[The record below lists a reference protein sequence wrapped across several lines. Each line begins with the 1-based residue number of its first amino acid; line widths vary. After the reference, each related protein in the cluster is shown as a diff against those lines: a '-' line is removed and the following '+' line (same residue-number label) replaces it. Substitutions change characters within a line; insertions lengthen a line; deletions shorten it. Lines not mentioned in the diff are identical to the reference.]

1 MEILEQ
7 DVPLRLDDQGAVRV
21 GETRVLFDLVVR
33 SYLRGDTPEDIVREY
48 PTLSLA
54 DTYGAIAYYL
64 QHRDQVEEYLQRR
77 EEQATEVRNKLQEAG
92 IAVDADV
99 FLDREETSE

>member
-21 GETRVLFDLVVR
+21 GETRVLFDLVIR

-48 PTLSLA
+48 PTLNLA

>member
-21 GETRVLFDLVVR
+21 GETRVLFDLVIR

-54 DTYGAIAYYL
+54 DMFGAIAYYL

>member
-21 GETRVLFDLVVR
+21 GETRVLFDSVIR

>member
-21 GETRVLFDLVVR
+21 GETRVLFDLVIR

-77 EEQATEVRNKLQEAG
+77 EEQATKVRNKLQEAG

>member
-21 GETRVLFDLVVR
+21 GETRVLFDLVIR